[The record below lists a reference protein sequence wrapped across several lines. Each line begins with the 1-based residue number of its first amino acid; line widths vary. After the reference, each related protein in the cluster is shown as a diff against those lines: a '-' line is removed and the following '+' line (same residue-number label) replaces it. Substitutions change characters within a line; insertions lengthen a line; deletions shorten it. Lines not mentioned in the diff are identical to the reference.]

1 MRFFWSLVRTA
12 QVIGYV
18 VAAIL
23 ELLLKRPTEREAR
36 AEWLHRLC
44 ARAVKG
50 LGIGLALTGEF
61 PEQGAVIANHL
72 SYTDIVIFAA
82 LHRCVF
88 VSKAELVHEP
98 VLGWMTS
105 MAGTVFVARGHGG
118 SAVKA
123 RKGMSAAFEAGLPV
137 VFFPEGTTSDG
148 AGLLKFHS
156 GLLAQALAEG
166 APVTAA
172 YMSYSLHEN
181 NGADVTVGDDICY
194 WGDRNMWS
202 HIFKFLGLRGVRAEV
217 RFADAPIVFQDPM
230 NRKLAA
236 DDARSAVAALGRVSK
251 ECTISDS
258 TNVHVT

>member
-1 MRFFWSLVRTA
+1 M
-12 QVIGYV
+12 
-18 VAAIL
+18 AAIL
-23 ELLLKRPTEREAR
+23 ELLLKRPSERNAR

-50 LGIGLALTGEF
+50 LGIDLAVAGEF
-61 PEQGAVIANHL
+61 PGQGAVISNHV
-72 SYTDIVIFAA
+72 SYADIVIFAA

-98 VLGWMTS
+98 VLGWITA

-137 VFFPEGTTSDG
+137 VFFPEGTTSNG
-148 AGLLKFHS
+148 TGLLKFHS
-156 GLLAQALAEG
+156 GLLAQALAER

-172 YMSYSLHEN
+172 YVRYSLTED
-181 NGADVTVGDDICY
+181 NGADFTVEHDICY

-217 RFADAPIVFQDPM
+217 RFADAPIPFHNPM
-230 NRKLAA
+230 NRKAA
-236 DDARSAVAALGRVSK
+236 AEEARAAVAVLSEVSK